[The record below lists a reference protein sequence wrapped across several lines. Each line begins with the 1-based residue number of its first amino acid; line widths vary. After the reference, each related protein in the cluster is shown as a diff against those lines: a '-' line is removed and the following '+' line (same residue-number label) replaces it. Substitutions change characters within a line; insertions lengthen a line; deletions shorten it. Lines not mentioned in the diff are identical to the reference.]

1 MAQFDYIII
10 GAGSAGCV
18 LANRLSENPKHR
30 VLLLEAGPRD
40 SSPFIHI
47 PIGYARTLKDPAVNW
62 LFRTEP
68 VPETRDR
75 THVWPRGKVLGGSS
89 SINAMLYIRGQRRDY
104 DLWRQ
109 AGCEGWSWDDVLPFF
124 RKSEDYEHGADAL
137 HGAGGPLHVSDMI
150 TRHAVSDAAIE
161 ASVQAGIPRNDD
173 FNGPAQEG
181 VGYYQVTMRDGRR
194 CSTAQAFLHPLRERV
209 NLHVETECLVEKIL
223 FENNE
228 AIGVQYRRGEESLI
242 ARAGREIVLS
252 AGSVNSPRIL
262 ELSGIGAA
270 ARLQGLGIPVIA
282 DRGQVGENLQ
292 DHYATAL
299 RFRLKADVISV
310 NEQSR
315 GLRLMGEI
323 WRYFTQ
329 REGLLT
335 LSAAHIGAF
344 IKTRPELEDPD
355 IQFHILPATMDL
367 RKLATGQVMELERQ
381 PGLTIAPCQL
391 RPLSRGDI
399 HLRSASPRDDPA
411 IRPNYLSHRVDQ
423 EALVAGLRWGR
434 RIAGQQALS
443 AFIEK
448 EIDPGQEKLT
458 DDEILSFARETGSTL
473 YHPVGTCRMGGDD
486 GSVVDPQLRV
496 RGVRR
501 LRVVDASIM
510 PRLVSGNT
518 NAPTIMIAEKAAD
531 MMRRAGM

>member
-1 MAQFDYIII
+1 
-10 GAGSAGCV
+10 
-18 LANRLSENPKHR
+18 
-30 VLLLEAGPRD
+30 
-40 SSPFIHI
+40 
-47 PIGYARTLKDPAVNW
+47 
-62 LFRTEP
+62 
-68 VPETRDR
+68 
-75 THVWPRGKVLGGSS
+75 
-89 SINAMLYIRGQRRDY
+89 
-104 DLWRQ
+104 
-109 AGCEGWSWDDVLPFF
+109 
-124 RKSEDYEHGADAL
+124 
-137 HGAGGPLHVSDMI
+137 
-150 TRHAVSDAAIE
+150 
-161 ASVQAGIPRNDD
+161 
-173 FNGPAQEG
+173 
-181 VGYYQVTMRDGRR
+181 
-194 CSTAQAFLHPLRERV
+194 
-209 NLHVETECLVEKIL
+209 
-223 FENNE
+223 
-228 AIGVQYRRGEESLI
+228 
-242 ARAGREIVLS
+242 
-252 AGSVNSPRIL
+252 
-262 ELSGIGAA
+262 
-270 ARLQGLGIPVIA
+270 
-282 DRGQVGENLQ
+282 
-292 DHYATAL
+292 
-299 RFRLKADVISV
+299 
-310 NEQSR
+310 
-315 GLRLMGEI
+315 MGEI

-411 IRPNYLSHRVDQ
+411 IRPNYLSHRVDK